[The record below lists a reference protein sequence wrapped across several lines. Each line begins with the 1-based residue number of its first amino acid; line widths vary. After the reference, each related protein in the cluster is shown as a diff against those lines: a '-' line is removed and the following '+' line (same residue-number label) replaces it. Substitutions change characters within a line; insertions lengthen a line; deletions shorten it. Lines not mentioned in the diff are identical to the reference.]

1 MDVLG
6 LDIGHIA
13 ELATEIAT
21 GGAIR
26 VGEMFAD
33 EIFDYT
39 AGVAVMVYLSPPMP
53 GG

>member
-1 MDVLG
+1 MDVAG
-6 LDIGHIA
+6 LDIGHIV
-13 ELATEIAT
+13 ELATQVAT

-33 EIFDYT
+33 EVFDYT
-39 AGVAVMVYLSPPMP
+39 AGVAVMVYLYPPMP

>member
-1 MDVLG
+1 MDAMG
-6 LDIGHIA
+6 IDIGQIVD
-13 ELATEIAT
+13 LATEVAT

-26 VGEMFAD
+26 IGEMFAD
-33 EIFDYT
+33 EVFDYA